1 MRRGRISRYGKGRG
15 FVTLLIMTLT
25 MAGVFFLEGSITQV
39 QAKSIRLNYSWI
51 TMTKGYSMNLKL
63 SGTKKKE
70 KWKSSNKKNCNCQ

>member
-1 MRRGRISRYGKGRG
+1 M
-15 FVTLLIMTLT
+15 LIMTLT

-63 SGTKKKE
+63 SGTKKKA
-70 KWKSSNKKNCNCQ
+70 KWKSSNKNLYYVRFD